1 VSAREPELA
10 ESRVPAAR
18 VRLAHVAP
26 VRRGGAYVLYWM
38 TAARRPE
45 WNFALERALEWS
57 RELARPLYVL
67 EPLRVAYPWASAR
80 LHRFVLDGMRHQRAV
95 FAAHGVRHHAYVEPA
110 PGAGKG
116 LLAALAREA
125 CVVVTDEYPSF
136 FLPRMRAAA
145 ARQVAVRFEV
155 VDSLG
160 LVPVRAPGKAFD
172 TAFAFR
178 RWLQAHLG
186 EQLDHVPRA
195 EPLADHA
202 GGLAPLAREVRARWP
217 EASEELLAGEPAA
230 LAALPIDPSVAPV
243 ETRGGAPAARAE
255 LARFLALKLTRYGEE
270 RNQPDAEATSGLS
283 PWLHFGHLSA
293 HEVFAAV
300 VQRTGFQRARF
311 PVRKDGRRGGY
322 GLEDAAE
329 EFLDQLVTWREL
341 GHVFAFHRPEHE
353 QYVSLPAWARDT
365 LAKSADARAPSLA
378 LDVLER
384 AASDDPVW
392 NAAQHE
398 LVTTGRMHNYL
409 RMLWGKKLLEW
420 SPTPEEALA
429 RMLHLNNKY
438 ALDGRDPNSYSGIFW
453 CLGRFDRPWGPKR
466 PRFGSVR
473 YMSSASTLKKLDLT
487 HYLARFAPRAV
498 SQGELFEPAAA
509 PRRRQRSSG
518 KG

>member
-1 VSAREPELA
+1 VSAAEPELA
-10 ESRVPAAR
+10 DSRVPAVR

-26 VRRGGAYVLYWM
+26 VRRGGTHVLYWM
-38 TAARRPE
+38 TAARRPDR
-45 WNFALERALEWS
+45 NFALERALEWS
-57 RELARPLYVL
+57 AQLARPLLVL

-80 LHRFVLDGMRHQRAV
+80 LHRFVLDGMRHQRAF
-95 FAAHGVRHHAYVEPA
+95 FAERGVRHHAYVEPA

-116 LLAALAREA
+116 LLAALARDA

-145 ARQVAVRFEV
+145 ARQVEVRFEV

-178 RWLQAHLG
+178 RWLQANLG
-186 EQLDHVPRA
+186 EHLDAVPQA
-195 EPLADHA
+195 DPLAGYG
-202 GGLAPLAREVRARWP
+202 GGLAPLPREVRERWP
-217 EASEELLAGEPAA
+217 AASEALLAGEPAA
-230 LAALPIDPSVAPV
+230 LAALPIDASVAPV
-243 ETRGGAPAARAE
+243 PSEGGAPAARAE
-255 LARFLALKLTRYGEE
+255 LARFLDAKLARYGTD

-300 VQRTGFQRARF
+300 AQRTGFRRARF
-311 PVRKDGRRGGY
+311 PLRKDGRRGAY
-322 GLEDAAE
+322 GLDDAAE

-341 GHVFAFHRPEHE
+341 GHVFAFHRPDHE
-353 QYVSLPAWARDT
+353 QYSSLPGWARDT
-365 LAKSADARAPSLA
+365 LAASADARAPSLA

-384 AASDDPVW
+384 AESDDPVW
-392 NAAQHE
+392 NAAQRE

-409 RMLWGKKLLEW
+409 RMLWGKKLVEW

-429 RMLHLNNKY
+429 RMVHLNNKY

-473 YMSSASTLKKLDLT
+473 YMSSASTRRKLE
-487 HYLARFAPRAV
+487 LARYLECFGGTPKPDA
-498 SQGELFEPAAA
+498 QLFDSE
-509 PRRRQRSSG
+509 
-518 KG
+518 